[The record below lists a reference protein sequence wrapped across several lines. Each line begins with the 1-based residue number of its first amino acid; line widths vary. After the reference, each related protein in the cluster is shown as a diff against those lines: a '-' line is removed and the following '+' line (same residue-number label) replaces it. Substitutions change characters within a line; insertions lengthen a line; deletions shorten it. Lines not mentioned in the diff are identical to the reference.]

1 VNVVDSSAWL
11 EYLADGPN
19 AGFFAPAIEATDE
32 LVVPSICLL
41 EVFKRVCQQRD
52 EGAALQVV
60 ALMQQGRVVDL
71 DPALALTAAR
81 IGIDARLALADSV
94 VLATARHAD
103 ATLWTQ
109 DADFKGLPG
118 VKFRA
123 SKGRPRSG

>member
-19 AGFFAPAIEATDE
+19 AGFFAPAIEATEE

-41 EVFKRVCQQRD
+41 EVFKWVCQQRG

-71 DPALALTAAR
+71 DSPLALTAAR
-81 IGIDARLALADSV
+81 IGIDAKLALADSV
-94 VLATARHAD
+94 VLATARQTN

-109 DADFKGLPG
+109 DADFQGLPE

-123 SKGRPRSG
+123 RKSSPRSG